1 MTFLKLL
8 LSNSII
14 YLAVVATASPIDG
27 EESKIMGNDE
37 QTKIMRNS
45 ALNNKSSNIL
55 NYIIPIHYNIELMLL
70 NNYLRSKCIIT
81 LDISYA
87 KENISFYAPDSASLI
102 VLTLRKNNNTI
113 YETNSTNL
121 IKNNI
126 VLLDFGDILLR
137 GMYDL
142 YIEYEISLNIVRE
155 SFGIPYIDD
164 NKEIEWL
171 IGTGIPAKRQQIFPH
186 WDKPELKITF
196 NISIMHH
203 PRYKALSNMPIRD
216 IELTNDKMIW
226 TYFNETPSISLD
238 SVAFLVSSFHQ
249 SILPKN
255 DTIRS
260 SIWFRRQSEPHL
272 EFAKTVI
279 SSTNVYIHGWNI
291 WRRQLAGL
299 PSVLFESKMDHV
311 VIPDLQNEIEQTFG
325 FIFYREVDITYN
337 EELDSVAHKTII
349 TRLVARGIVQKYI
362 KSLFRPTYLWPH
374 TWLNEGFN
382 IFYQAYII
390 DKALPNS
397 RMMDLF
403 VVQVQHELLYL
414 NTYVVINST
423 IEYNNHENY
432 FHSSI
437 SHMKG
442 SILWRML
449 IRTLPSDIFSTEF
462 IKHLNNQLSE
472 PEAATADHLWDAL
485 RSKMSELN
493 PKYFNI
499 KDAINSWIMERYPSV
514 LKVKRNYSTNV
525 VSVSVQFRDKLDKE
539 QYYIPISYATE
550 SNPNFIITWTNISL
564 TPWFSKTELYLE
576 KNQWIIFNLQQ
587 AGYYRVNYDIVN
599 WRKIAQY
606 LNSQKYRNIHV
617 LNRAQIINDAFH
629 FAIEKELEFSV
640 FWELASYLGQERDY
654 IAWYPML
661 KAFEFLSNIF
671 PFLNFYP
678 EFKGVLKFDFMQKHK
693 ISNWNLLNQSHIND
707 RTKCLKQELAKW
719 KCIMNDHSCEESSK
733 RHLKWHLANPKE
745 NKLLPG
751 WKRWTYCN
759 GLKTADHDTWDI
771 VFHNYMKG
779 NDKMF
784 ECLTYSKNSEIL
796 IHYLEIITHA
806 VIISQ
811 ISKSLYNQFHLQ
823 LESIERAYTLNANI
837 FLSILERNTKY
848 MLTNLLKNYKIIR
861 HRRVNEIVTLIVII
875 NNAYS
880 KGQLGEISKFVKK
893 ELKNSVIPNIEYKI
907 KTRSWEIE
915 KQIYY
920 FRSLFN
926 N

>member
-1 MTFLKLL
+1 MTFLKLI
-8 LSNSII
+8 LSNNII
-14 YLAVVATASPIDG
+14 YLAIVAIASPING
-27 EESKIMGNDE
+27 EESKIKGIDE
-37 QTKIMRNS
+37 QTKIMRS
-45 ALNNKSSNIL
+45 SVLNNKSRSRSD
-55 NYIIPIHYNIELMLL
+55 YIIPIHYNIELMLL
-70 NNYLRSKCIIT
+70 DNYLRSKCIIT

-87 KENISFYAPDSASLI
+87 KQNITFYAPDSASLI
-102 VLTLRKNNNTI
+102 VSTLKKNNNMV
-113 YETNSTNL
+113 YETNSINL
-121 IKNNI
+121 LKNNI
-126 VLLDFGDILLR
+126 VLLDFGDVLLL

-142 YIEYEISLNIVRE
+142 YIEYEISINIVRE
-155 SFGIPYIDD
+155 SFGIPYIND
-164 NKEIEWL
+164 NEDIEWL
-171 IGTGIPAKRQQIFPH
+171 IATGISAKRQIFPHWDKRQIFPH

-216 IELTNDKMIW
+216 TELTNDKMIW
-226 TYFNETPSISLD
+226 TYFNETPSISID

-249 SILPKN
+249 SILLKN
-255 DTIRS
+255 ETIRL
-260 SIWFRRQSEPHL
+260 SIWFRPQSEPYL

-279 SSTNVYIHGWNI
+279 SSTNVYIHKCNI
-291 WRRQLAGL
+291 WRRQIAGL
-299 PSVLFESKMDHV
+299 TSVLFESKMDHV

-325 FIFYREVDITYN
+325 FIFYREADITYN
-337 EELDSVAHKTII
+337 EELDSVAYKTII
-349 TRLVARGIVQKYI
+349 MRLIARGIVQKYI
-362 KSLFRPTYLWPH
+362 KSLFKPTYLWPH

-423 IEYNNHENY
+423 IEYNSYHENY
-432 FHSSI
+432 FHSSL
-437 SHMKG
+437 SHIKG

-449 IRTLPSDIFSTEF
+449 IRTLPLDIFSTEF
-462 IKHLNNQLSE
+462 IKHLDNQLIE
-472 PEAATADHLWDAL
+472 PEAATADHLWNAL

-493 PKYFNI
+493 IIKYFNI
-499 KDAINSWIMERYPSV
+499 KDAINSWIMQKYPSV

-525 VSVSVQFRDKLDKE
+525 VSVSVQFRNKLDKQE
-539 QYYIPISYATE
+539 YYIPINYATE

-587 AGYYRVNYDIVN
+587 TGYYRVNYDIVN

-661 KAFEFLSNIF
+661 KAFEFLSKIF
-671 PFLNFYP
+671 PFLNFYR
-678 EFKGVLKFDFMQKHK
+678 EFKDVLRFDFMQKHR
-693 ISNWNLLNQSHIND
+693 ISNWNLFNQSHLND
-707 RTKCLKQELAKW
+707 STKCLKQELAKW

-733 RHLKWHLANPKE
+733 HHLKWHLANPKK
-745 NKLLPG
+745 NKLWPG

-759 GLKTADHDTWDI
+759 GLKTADRHTWNI
-771 VFHNYMKG
+771 VFHNYIKG
-779 NDKMF
+779 HDKMF

-796 IHYLEIITHA
+796 INYLEIITHT

-823 LESIERAYTLNANI
+823 LESIERAYALNANI

-848 MLTNLLKNYKIIR
+848 MLTNLLNNDIIIR
-861 HRRVNEIVTLIVII
+861 HRRVNKIVVLIVII

-880 KGQLGEISKFVKK
+880 MEQLGEC
-893 ELKNSVIPNIEYKI
+893 NY
-907 KTRSWEIE
+907 
-915 KQIYY
+915 
-920 FRSLFN
+920 
-926 N
+926 

>member
-14 YLAVVATASPIDG
+14 YLAVVATANPIDG
-27 EESKIMGNDE
+27 EVSKIKGIDE
-37 QTKIMRNS
+37 GSKIN
-45 ALNNKSSNIL
+45 SSNID
-55 NYIIPIHYNIELMLL
+55 YIFPIHYNIELMLL
-70 NNYLRSKCIIT
+70 NNYLRSRCIIT
-81 LDISYA
+81 LNISYA
-87 KENISFYAPDSASLI
+87 KQYISFYAPNSVSLI
-102 VLTLRKNNNTI
+102 VSTLKKNNNTV
-113 YETNSTNL
+113 YKTNSINL
-121 IKNNI
+121 LKNNT
-126 VLLDFGDILLR
+126 VLLDFGDVLLR

-142 YIEYEISLNIVRE
+142 YIDYEISINIVRE
-155 SFGIPYIDD
+155 SFGIPYTDD
-164 NKEIEWL
+164 NEDIEWL
-171 IGTGIPAKRQQIFPH
+171 IGTGISAKRQQIFPH

-216 IELTNDKMIW
+216 IELTNDKMMW
-226 TYFNETPSISLD
+226 TYFNETPSISID
-238 SVAFLVSSFHQ
+238 NVTFLVSSFHQ
-249 SILPKN
+249 SILSKN
-255 DTIRS
+255 KRIRL
-260 SIWFRRQSEPHL
+260 SIWFRSPLEPYL

-311 VIPDLQNEIEQTFG
+311 VIPDLQNKIEQTFG
-325 FIFYREVDITYN
+325 FIFYREADITYN
-337 EELDSVAHKTII
+337 EELDSVAYKTII
-349 TRLVARGIVQKYI
+349 MRLIARKIIQKYI
-362 KSLFRPTYLWPH
+362 KNLFSPTYLWPH

-423 IEYNNHENY
+423 IEYNSYHENY
-432 FHSSI
+432 FHSSL
-437 SHMKG
+437 SHNKG

-449 IRTLPSDIFSTEF
+449 IRILPLDIFSTEF
-462 IKHLNNQLSE
+462 IRHLYNQLID
-472 PEAATADHLWDAL
+472 PEAATADHLWNAL
-485 RSKMSELN
+485 RFKMSELN
-493 PKYFNI
+493 IIKYFNI
-499 KDAINSWIMERYPSV
+499 KDAINLWIMQRCPSV
-514 LKVKRNYSTNV
+514 LKVKRNYSTNL
-525 VSVSVQFRDKLDKE
+525 VSLSVQLRNKLDKE
-539 QYYIPISYATE
+539 QYYIPINYATE

-564 TPWFSKTELYLE
+564 TPWLSKIEFHLDQ
-576 KNQWIIFNLQQ
+576 NQWIIFNLQQ

-640 FWELASYLGQERDY
+640 FWELASYLRQERDY

-661 KAFEFLSNIF
+661 KAFELLSNIF

-678 EFKGVLKFDFMQKHK
+678 EFKDMLRFDFMHKHR
-693 ISNWNLLNQSHIND
+693 ISNWNLFNQSHIND

-733 RHLKWHLANPKE
+733 HHLKWHLANPKK
-745 NKLLPG
+745 NKLLPE

-759 GLKTADHDTWDI
+759 GLKMADRDTWNI
-771 VFHNYMKG
+771 VFHNYIKG

-796 IHYLEIITHA
+796 INYLEMITHA

-811 ISKSLYNQFHLQ
+811 ISKPLYNQFHLQ
-823 LESIERAYTLNANI
+823 SIERAYALNANI
-837 FLSILERNTKY
+837 FLSFLERNTK
-848 MLTNLLKNYKIIR
+848 
-861 HRRVNEIVTLIVII
+861 RVNEIVILIVII

-880 KGQLGEISKFVKK
+880 MEQLGERQGSPQEAATIK
-893 ELKNSVIPNIEYKI
+893 EYFNPTETPSHSCAKLLVMPDLPNSSDIV
-907 KTRSWEIE
+907 
-915 KQIYY
+915 QI
-920 FRSLFN
+920 
-926 N
+926 